1 MSQEV
6 IFYQNIPR
14 LITLLFY
21 TFQQNLFVF
30 FYTIFNRINYAIL
43 IFWNVKMTI
52 SSSMLEEKKGTKNI
66 QEIEINILIIPPL
79 VFVQF
84 KQLLRAKRDLTL

>member
-1 MSQEV
+1 MSQEI

-52 SSSMLEEKKGTKNI
+52 SSSMLEEKKETKNI
-66 QEIEINILIIPPL
+66 QEIEINILIIPPP

-84 KQLLRAKRDLTL
+84 KQLLQREI

>member
-14 LITLLFY
+14 LITLLFA

-66 QEIEINILIIPPL
+66 QEIEINILIIPPP

>member
-52 SSSMLEEKKGTKNI
+52 SSSMLEEKKETKNI
-66 QEIEINILIIPPL
+66 QEIEINILIIPPP

-84 KQLLRAKRDLTL
+84 KQLLQREI

>member
-52 SSSMLEEKKGTKNI
+52 SSSMLEEKKETKNI
-66 QEIEINILIIPPL
+66 QEIEINILIIPPP

>member
-66 QEIEINILIIPPL
+66 QEIEINILIIPPP

-84 KQLLRAKRDLTL
+84 KQLLQREI